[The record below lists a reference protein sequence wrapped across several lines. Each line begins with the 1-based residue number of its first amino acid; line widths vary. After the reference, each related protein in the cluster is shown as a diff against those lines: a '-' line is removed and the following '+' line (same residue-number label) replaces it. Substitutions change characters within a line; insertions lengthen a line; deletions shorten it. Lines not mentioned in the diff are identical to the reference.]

1 MCEGFLLAF
10 LLADDKTFI
19 IVKTDKKETFCFN
32 YPLSNKMTDRYDDS
46 HRLFVQS
53 MLSKRIISEADAEKL
68 YDKIS
73 ALTESKW

>member
-1 MCEGFLLAF
+1 
-10 LLADDKTFI
+10 
-19 IVKTDKKETFCFN
+19 
-32 YPLSNKMTDRYDDS
+32 
-46 HRLFVQS
+46 

>member
-1 MCEGFLLAF
+1 LFQ
-10 LLADDKTFI
+10 
-19 IVKTDKKETFCFN
+19 

-53 MLSKRIISEADAEKL
+53 MLSKRIISEADAEML

-73 ALTESKW
+73 TLTESKYGIWFLNGSKLTRFK